1 MAKPKV
7 HKPGVK
13 IYDSV
18 VAQLPD
24 LLKELLAAPAAK
36 VSEHPPIHEAPGIY
50 LFSEPGGAG
59 GGADKAIYVGQTRKL
74 RSRLKNHTR
83 LGGKNNQATFAF
95 LLAKTDA
102 EAAGVDTKQY
112 REVLEQD
119 EDFIAH
125 FDGAKSRVAEMQVRF
140 ILLDGLLCLG
150 TSETD
155 VPRHRRQVK
164 PLRSVDSRGWDRG

>member
-1 MAKPKV
+1 MLGIAKPKV

-18 VAQLPD
+18 VAQLPE

-36 VSEHPPIHEAPGIY
+36 VSEHRPIPEAPGIY
-50 LFSEPGGAG
+50 LFSERGQAG
-59 GGADKAIYVGQTRKL
+59 GGGEKAIYVGQTRKL

-95 LLAKTDA
+95 LLAKIDA
-102 EAAGVDTKQY
+102 EVAGVDTKQY
-112 REVLEQD
+112 REMLEKD
-119 EDFIAH
+119 KDFIAH

-140 ILLDGLLCLG
+140 MLLYGPIERSLFEIYAAMALDTLVYN
-150 TSETD
+150 SFET
-155 VPRHRRQVK
+155 H
-164 PLRSVDSRGWDRG
+164 